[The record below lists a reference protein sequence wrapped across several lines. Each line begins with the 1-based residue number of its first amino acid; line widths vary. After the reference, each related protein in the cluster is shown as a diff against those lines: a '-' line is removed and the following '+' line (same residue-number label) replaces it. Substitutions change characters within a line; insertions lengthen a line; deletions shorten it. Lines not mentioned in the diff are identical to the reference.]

1 MAQGTVEANGVTL
14 WYDRTGK
21 HEDPAFLLITGA
33 HGQAVAWDVCFCEML
48 SERGFQVIRFD
59 QRDTGL
65 SGRIPEDKP
74 FNAADLGDDAI
85 GLLDAL
91 GVAQAHIAGISAG
104 GVYAQYA
111 TIRHPQRVLSLI
123 SMMSTSGDVRHDP
136 LIDAPPA
143 RVREFGE
150 RPAPEDYEGK
160 IERMVESFRDYVS
173 GPRYP
178 VNEEYV
184 RAYAAAMLARGDRA
198 GDSPRLLGAVYAS
211 LPVPAERITAPTL
224 VIHGTADPVINYTAG
239 LSTVRA
245 IRGARLLTVEGMG
258 HDLISPRA
266 FPWLVE
272 AFAHHALTAPPM
284 WVRAGLKAPPSA

>member
-1 MAQGTVEANGVTL
+1 MANGIVDANGVTL
-14 WYDRTGK
+14 WYDRIGK
-21 HEDPAFLLITGA
+21 SDDPAFLLITGA

-65 SGRIPEDKP
+65 SGRIPDDKP

-91 GVAQAHIAGISAG
+91 GVAEAHVAGISAG
-104 GVYAQYA
+104 GVFAQYA
-111 TIRHPQRVLSLI
+111 AIRHPQRVLSLI
-123 SMMSTSGDVRHDP
+123 SMMSTSGDVRNDP
-136 LIDAPPA
+136 SIDAPSD

-150 RPAPEDYEGK
+150 RPAATDDEGK
-160 IERMVESFRDYVS
+160 IERMLESFRDYVS

-178 VNEEYV
+178 VNEEYI
-184 RAYAAAMLARGDRA
+184 REYAAAMLERGDRV
-198 GDSPRLLGAVYAS
+198 GDSPRLIEAVYAS
-211 LPVPAERITAPTL
+211 LPVPAEQITAPTL
-224 VIHGTADPVINYTAG
+224 IVHGIADPVIRYTAG

-258 HDLISPRA
+258 HDLTSPRA

-272 AFAHHALTAPPM
+272 AFAHHAQTAPPM
-284 WVRAGLKAPPSA
+284 WVREGLEVPPSE